1 MVATICELQRKEIVN
16 IKDGT
21 KLGFVDDVTI
31 DTERAQVKGLVVYG
45 KLRLF
50 GLLGRQP
57 DVTIPWESIDVI
69 GEDTILV
76 TVEDVPK
83 ETVRRSRWT
92 ELWS

>member
-1 MVATICELQRKEIVN
+1 M
-16 IKDGT
+16 
-21 KLGFVDDVTI
+21 DDVTI